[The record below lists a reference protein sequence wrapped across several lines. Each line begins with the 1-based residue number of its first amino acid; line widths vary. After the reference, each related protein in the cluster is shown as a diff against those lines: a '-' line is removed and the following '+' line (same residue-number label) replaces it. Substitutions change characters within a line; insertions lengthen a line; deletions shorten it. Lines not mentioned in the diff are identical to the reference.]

1 MYEYQQP
8 WYGYCGHRARYDII
22 NGSDAYL
29 ITYTKD
35 IEDIS
40 KHYHTPVRSTAM
52 TPDQSFSF
60 FRAKQYP
67 GQRRRAKGRMDLAV
81 A

>member
-35 IEDIS
+35 IEDIG

-52 TPDQSFSF
+52 TPD
-60 FRAKQYP
+60 
-67 GQRRRAKGRMDLAV
+67 
-81 A
+81 